1 MTLAAPLL
9 ASFSIFYVALLNDLK
24 WSRADTALALA
35 IFMVVTG
42 LAGPVSGWLFDRYK
56 PKWVMSI
63 GTISTA
69 LALLWLS
76 QIEAQWEFYLAYG
89 VLASAGS
96 ALIHIVPLTSIV
108 SKWFIRHRG
117 LAIGIV
123 TGGQGVGQVCMPI
136 LQYAIDHIGW
146 RQTYLIIGALLL
158 FVPTTLIVL
167 FLERR
172 PEDRGLTLVDE
183 RLPWHGTRPTDAIDP
198 SLVKA
203 ERRRDVIVV
212 DPDWAGI
219 DWTVGKAVR
228 TSRFWTLT
236 TLMALFA
243 TGFMMM
249 AVQLAAYLTDKG
261 YSSLLAASVIG
272 LQGLINIFGRFLGGL
287 MSDYIG
293 REKTLT
299 LSVTSSVI
307 CLVLLYICG
316 LIISPFLVYVFS
328 IFYGVGSGMTLPVLM
343 AAAGDIFQGRN
354 LGSIIGVLMIGGF
367 AGGALGV
374 WGGGYLYDVT
384 KSYEAMFIVAG
395 AVMIASGALIW
406 KARPSQVRIVRTVLV
421 S

>member
-1 MTLAAPLL
+1 LL

-24 WSRADTALALA
+24 WSRADTALALT
-35 IFMVVTG
+35 IFMGVTG

-56 PKWVMSI
+56 PKWVMSV

-76 QIEAQWEFYLAYG
+76 QIQSQWEFYLAYG

-96 ALIHIVPLTSIV
+96 ALIHIVPLTAIV
-108 SKWFIRHRG
+108 SKWFMTHRG
-117 LAIGIV
+117 MAIGIV
-123 TGGQGVGQVCMPI
+123 TAGQGVGQVCMPI

-158 FVPTTLIVL
+158 FVPTILILL

-172 PEDRGLTLVDE
+172 PEDRGLRLADE
-183 RLPWHGTRPTDAIDP
+183 RLPWGGHDSTDPRITSQAKTTR
-198 SLVKA
+198 KR
-203 ERRRDVIVV
+203 EVIVV
-212 DPDWAGI
+212 DQNWAAT

-228 TSRFWTLT
+228 TDRFWTLT
-236 TLMALFA
+236 ILMALFA

-272 LQGLINIFGRFLGGL
+272 LQGAINIFGRFFGGV
-287 MSDYIG
+287 MSDHIG

-299 LSVTSSVI
+299 LSVASSVI
-307 CLVLLYICG
+307 CLLLLHISG
-316 LIISPFLVYVFS
+316 IIISPPLVYVFS
-328 IFYGVGSGMTLPVLM
+328 IFYGIGSGMTLPVLM
-343 AAAGDIFQGRN
+343 AATGDLFQGKN

-395 AVMIASGALIW
+395 TVMIASGALIW
-406 KARPSQVRIVRTVLV
+406 KARPSQVRIIRTVLV
-421 S
+421 SS